1 MNRKQELDL
10 IFEIVVRAQKMGIA
24 IGDHITQMMDVDH
37 AHKQFTMRLEEW
49 LKADDFNFAHDFCGI
64 QRHIDRTTG
73 VIGDFFIPRFARME
87 GGGC

>member
-1 MNRKQELDL
+1 MFLERGAISHAQHDKSLHDL
-10 IFEIVVRAQKMGIA
+10 IQKMGIA

-64 QRHIDRTTG
+64 QTLPLPNET
-73 VIGDFFIPRFARME
+73 
-87 GGGC
+87 